1 MKTVKPTICT
11 SFSGCTPPQDYCIQ
25 CSHAIYAGRGRGK
38 SGRWYRWEHG
48 PMWGPMFW
56 RKGKFDW
63 IPHFRHE
70 AWKAFGMWHDRK
82 FVNVSKNNGG
92 E

>member
-1 MKTVKPTICT
+1 
-11 SFSGCTPPQDYCIQ
+11 
-25 CSHAIYAGRGRGK
+25 
-38 SGRWYRWEHG
+38 
-48 PMWGPMFW
+48 MFW